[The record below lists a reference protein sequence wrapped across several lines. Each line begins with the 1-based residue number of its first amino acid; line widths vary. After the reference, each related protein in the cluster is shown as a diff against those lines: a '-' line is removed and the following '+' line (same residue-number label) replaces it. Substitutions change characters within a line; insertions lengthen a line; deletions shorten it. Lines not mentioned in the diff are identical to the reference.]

1 MKRSFLASIA
11 LLACA
16 ALASVAVATY
26 DRVVGAAA
34 SAYAGIRAFVL
45 DAVATVA
52 GSDSGAK
59 GSMVLFV
66 QAKAF
71 VLRIAK
77 RERPVVTASWRM
89 CPSI

>member
-26 DRVVGAAA
+26 DRAFGIVE
-34 SAYAGIRAFVL
+34 SAYASLKSFVL
-45 DAVATVA
+45 DGVALLA
-52 GSDSGAK
+52 GTADAPK
-59 GSMVLFV
+59 RSMVMLV
-66 QAKAF
+66 QAQAF
-71 VLRIAK
+71 VLRLAK